1 MSGWN
6 FNFLSNLFK
15 PSTPINNSFSQLSL
29 DEWINRGGS
38 SSTYD
43 LYKQNTLPNNQSVL
57 GGFFTDNQG
66 NLDFKNLN
74 ALMDVIGSGM
84 NIYGGIKA
92 LNMAEANNAFQ
103 KALATR
109 NYTNNAKS
117 YNAAVDD
124 ILTTRGAMM
133 YGDINA
139 FNDLKKE
146 RQISESL

>member
-1 MSGWN
+1 MAGWD
-6 FNFLSNLFK
+6 FSFLSNLFK
-15 PSTPINNSFSQLSL
+15 PSTPMNNSFNQLSL

-38 SSTYD
+38 SSSYD
-43 LYKQNTLPNNQSVL
+43 LYKQNTLPNNQITT
-57 GGFFTDNQG
+57 GGFFRDAKG

-92 LNMAEANNAFQ
+92 LNMAEANDEFQ
-103 KALATR
+103 KSLATR
-109 NYTNNAKS
+109 NYMNNAKS

-133 YGDINA
+133 YGDVNA

>member
-1 MSGWN
+1 MAGWD
-6 FNFLSNLFK
+6 FSFLSNLFK
-15 PSTPINNSFSQLSL
+15 PSTPIDNSFSQLSL

-38 SSTYD
+38 SSSYD
-43 LYKQNTLPNNQSVL
+43 LYKQGTLPNNQITT
-57 GGFFTDNQG
+57 GGFFRDANG

-74 ALMDVIGSGM
+74 ALANLFSSGL

-133 YGDINA
+133 HGDINA

-146 RQISESL
+146 RFISESL